1 MVQPL
6 RAYECMRACVRAILR
21 FTRTHTAAPSF
32 SPPSNGESR
41 DRVYIFS
48 SRRRALFT
56 ARRGYFSSS
65 SSSFFAIYAGNYFV
79 VQLASPITECSL
91 SGASRNATGNS
102 CSRGLITR
110 LVARFVQFGYH
121 ARRGNSRSVARENF
135 STNARE
141 ELKRKK
147 GKGKERKGKKERE
160 RSSGV
165 VE

>member
-65 SSSFFAIYAGNYFV
+65 SSFFAIYAGNYFV

-102 CSRGLITR
+102 CSRGLIIR

-147 GKGKERKGKKERE
+147 RERKGKERKKENE
-160 RSSGV
+160 V